1 MQTFYNEVILHQSPV
16 NTKMANYPPV
26 GELS

>member
-1 MQTFYNEVILHQSPV
+1 M
-16 NTKMANYPPV
+16 KMANYPPV